1 MVNDIHFLFVAKILA
16 TLCKNVQCNK
26 SLNCLKTWRT
36 ITDNCLKKKSYSC
49 KFYGCQ
55 PFTILYAA
63 WNSISRAKIYIYI
76 YIFSL
81 GKYLRVTMSK
91 LISTAELYVLIK
103 TLFEFNK
110 FNENAGSDS
119 VCIRKHKLELCNI
132 YSYINL

>member
-1 MVNDIHFLFVAKILA
+1 MDANHLLFYTRHEILFRG
-16 TLCKNVQCNK
+16 QK
-26 SLNCLKTWRT
+26 S
-36 ITDNCLKKKSYSC
+36 
-49 KFYGCQ
+49 
-55 PFTILYAA
+55 
-63 WNSISRAKIYIYI
+63 IYIYI